1 MDELTINI
9 SDSIEE
15 ECKKIIRQISHIKD
29 LEENHI
35 SELVLPNKLY
45 FNELANNLILKK
57 KKKTN
62 RRILPK
68 NERCLG
74 RKNDLTQ
81 CTRKRKD
88 GSHFCGSHM
97 KNLPNGKIGDD
108 GACFNKKKG
117 KRGRKRK
124 NLLENQDETGIL
136 TTKKYINGNLYLV
149 DAKNVVYTFKNQ
161 LPIIL
166 GILDGNI
173 LDTRKFINKSIDDPL
188 IKKSISLE
196 V

>member
-9 SDSIEE
+9 SEHLE
-15 ECKKIIRQISHIKD
+15 TECKKIIKKICHLKHLDENQI
-29 LEENHI
+29 LEVI
-35 SELVLPNKLY
+35 LPDKLY
-45 FNELANNLILKK
+45 FNELANNLVSKK

-88 GSHFCGSHM
+88 GHEFCGSHI
-97 KNLPNGKIGDD
+97 KNLPNGKVGDD

-124 NLLENQDETGIL
+124 NLMDNQNDNGIL
-136 TTKKYINGNLYLV
+136 TTKKYINGSVYLV
-149 DAKNVVYTFKNQ
+149 DSTNIVYTFREDK
-161 LPIIL
+161 PVIL
-166 GILDGNI
+166 GVLNGDLLDSN
-173 LDTRKFINKSIDDPL
+173 KFMNVGINDPL
-188 IKKSISLE
+188 VKKSL
-196 V
+196 VH

>member
-1 MDELTINI
+1 MDELTVNI
-9 SDSIEE
+9 SENIET
-15 ECKKIIRQISHIKD
+15 ECKKIIKKICHLKHLDENQI
-29 LEENHI
+29 LEVI
-35 SELVLPNKLY
+35 LPDKLY
-45 FNELANNLILKK
+45 FNELANNLVSKK

-88 GSHFCGSHM
+88 EHEFCGSHI
-97 KNLPNGKIGDD
+97 KNLPNGKVGDD

-124 NLLENQDETGIL
+124 NLLETDNENGIL
-136 TTKKYINGNLYLV
+136 TTKKYINGGVYLV
-149 DAKNVVYTFKNQ
+149 DAKNIVYTFRENK
-161 LPIIL
+161 PVIL
-166 GILDGNI
+166 GVLSGDLLDSN
-173 LDTRKFINKSIDDPL
+173 KFMNVGIDDPL
-188 IKKSISLE
+188 IKKSLIH
-196 V
+196 

>member
-1 MDELTINI
+1 MDELTVNI
-9 SDSIEE
+9 SENIET
-15 ECKKIIRQISHIKD
+15 ECKKIIKKICHLKHLDENQI
-29 LEENHI
+29 LEVI
-35 SELVLPNKLY
+35 LPDKLY
-45 FNELANNLILKK
+45 FNELANNLVSKK

-88 GSHFCGSHM
+88 GHEFCGSHI
-97 KNLPNGKIGDD
+97 KNLPNGKVGDD

-124 NLLENQDETGIL
+124 NLLETDNENGIL
-136 TTKKYINGNLYLV
+136 TTKKYINGGVYLV
-149 DAKNVVYTFKNQ
+149 DAKNIVYTFRENK
-161 LPIIL
+161 PVIL
-166 GILDGNI
+166 GVLSGDLLDSN
-173 LDTRKFINKSIDDPL
+173 KFMNVGIDDPL
-188 IKKSISLE
+188 IKKSLIH
-196 V
+196 

>member
-1 MDELTINI
+1 MDELTTNI
-9 SDSIEE
+9 SEHLE
-15 ECKKIIRQISHIKD
+15 NECKKIINKICHMKH
-29 LEENHI
+29 LEEKLI
-35 SELVLPNKLY
+35 LDMILPNKLY
-45 FNELANNLILKK
+45 FNELANNLVSKR

-88 GSHFCGSHM
+88 GLTFCGSHI
-97 KNLPNGKIGDD
+97 KNLPNGEVGDD

-124 NLLENQDETGIL
+124 NLLEVQNENGIL
-136 TTKKYINGNLYLV
+136 TTKKYINGSIYLIDSNNIIYTFR
-149 DAKNVVYTFKNQ
+149 DAKPV
-161 LPIIL
+161 IL
-166 GILDGNI
+166 GILKDDLLDSTKFMNI
-173 LDTRKFINKSIDDPL
+173 GIDDPL
-188 IKKSISLE
+188 IKKSLL

>member
-1 MDELTINI
+1 MKHLDEN
-9 SDSIEE
+9 
-15 ECKKIIRQISHIKD
+15 QI
-29 LEENHI
+29 LEFI
-35 SELVLPNKLY
+35 LPDKLY
-45 FNELANNLILKK
+45 FNELANNLVSKK

-88 GSHFCGSHM
+88 GHEFCGSHI
-97 KNLPNGKIGDD
+97 KNLPNGKVGDD

-124 NLLENQDETGIL
+124 NLLETDNENGIL
-136 TTKKYINGNLYLV
+136 TTKKYINGGVYLV
-149 DAKNVVYTFKNQ
+149 DAKNIVYTFRQDK
-161 LPIIL
+161 PVIL
-166 GILDGNI
+166 GVLSGDLLDSN
-173 LDTRKFINKSIDDPL
+173 KFMNVGIDDPL
-188 IKKSISLE
+188 VKKSLIH
-196 V
+196 

>member
-1 MDELTINI
+1 MDELTVNI
-9 SDSIEE
+9 SENIET
-15 ECKKIIRQISHIKD
+15 ECRKIIKKICHLKHLDENQI
-29 LEENHI
+29 LEVI
-35 SELVLPNKLY
+35 LPDKLY
-45 FNELANNLILKK
+45 FNELANNLVSKK

-88 GSHFCGSHM
+88 GHEFCGSHI
-97 KNLPNGKIGDD
+97 KNLPNGKVGDD

-124 NLLENQDETGIL
+124 NLLETDNENGIL
-136 TTKKYINGNLYLV
+136 TTKKYINGGVYLV
-149 DAKNVVYTFKNQ
+149 DAKNIVYTFREDK
-161 LPIIL
+161 PVIL
-166 GILDGNI
+166 GVLSGDLLDSN
-173 LDTRKFINKSIDDPL
+173 KFMNVGIDDPL
-188 IKKSISLE
+188 VKKSLIH
-196 V
+196 

>member
-1 MDELTINI
+1 MDELTITI
-9 SDSIEE
+9 SNNLEE
-15 ECKKIIRQISHIKD
+15 ECRKIIRKISTIKD
-29 LEENHI
+29 LDETHI
-35 SELVLPNKLY
+35 LEMVLPDKLY
-45 FNELANNLILKK
+45 FNEMANNLVLKK
-57 KKKTN
+57 KKKSN

-88 GSHFCGSHM
+88 GHEFCGSHI
-97 KNLPNGKIGDD
+97 KNLPNGKVGDD

-124 NLLENQDETGIL
+124 NLLDNQDETGIL
-136 TTKKYINGNLYLV
+136 TTKKYINGSIYLV
-149 DAKNVVYTFKNQ
+149 DSNNVVYTFKNQ
-161 LPIIL
+161 KPVIL
-166 GILDGNI
+166 GILNGEI
-173 LDTRKFINKSIDDPL
+173 LDNTRFINSKIDDPL
-188 IKKSISLE
+188 IQKSLM

>member
-9 SDSIEE
+9 SENLE
-15 ECKKIIRQISHIKD
+15 TECRKIIKKISHIKHLD
-29 LEENHI
+29 ENQLLEI
-35 SELVLPNKLY
+35 ILPDKLY
-45 FNELANNLILKK
+45 FNELANNLVSKK

-81 CTRKRKD
+81 CTRKRKE
-88 GSHFCGSHM
+88 GHEFCGSHI
-97 KNLPNGKIGDD
+97 KNLPNGKVGDD

-124 NLLENQDETGIL
+124 NLINNENDNGIL
-136 TTKKYINGNLYLV
+136 TTKKYINGSVYLV
-149 DAKNVVYTFKNQ
+149 DSKNIVYTFRENK
-161 LPIIL
+161 PVIL
-166 GILDGNI
+166 GVLSGDLLDSN
-173 LDTRKFINKSIDDPL
+173 KFMNVGIDDPL
-188 IKKSISLE
+188 VKKSL
-196 V
+196 VH

>member
-1 MDELTINI
+1 MDELTITI
-9 SDSIEE
+9 SNNIEE
-15 ECKKIIRQISHIKD
+15 ECRKLIRKICTMKD
-29 LEENHI
+29 LNEPHI
-35 SELVLPNKLY
+35 LEMVLPDKLY
-45 FNELANNLILKK
+45 FNEMANNLVLKK
-57 KKKTN
+57 KKKSN

-88 GSHFCGSHM
+88 GHEFCGSHI
-97 KNLPNGKIGDD
+97 KNLPNGKVGDD

-124 NLLENQDETGIL
+124 NLLDNQDETGIL
-136 TTKKYINGNLYLV
+136 TTKKYINGSIYLV
-149 DAKNVVYTFKNQ
+149 DSNNVVYTFKNQ
-161 LPIIL
+161 KPVIL
-166 GILDGNI
+166 GILNGEI
-173 LDTRKFINKSIDDPL
+173 LDNTRFINSKIDDPL
-188 IKKSISLE
+188 IQKSLM

>member
-9 SDSIEE
+9 SEHLE
-15 ECKKIIRQISHIKD
+15 TECKKIIKKICHIKHLD
-29 LEENHI
+29 ENQILEVI
-35 SELVLPNKLY
+35 LPDKLY
-45 FNELANNLILKK
+45 FNELANNLVSKK

-88 GSHFCGSHM
+88 GHEFCGSHI
-97 KNLPNGKIGDD
+97 KNLPNGKVGDD

-124 NLLENQDETGIL
+124 NLMDNQNDNGIL
-136 TTKKYINGNLYLV
+136 TTKKYINGSVYLV
-149 DAKNVVYTFKNQ
+149 DSRNIVYTFRDDK
-161 LPIIL
+161 PVIL
-166 GILDGNI
+166 GVLNGDLLDSN
-173 LDTRKFINKSIDDPL
+173 KFMNVGINDPL
-188 IKKSISLE
+188 IKKSL
-196 V
+196 VH